1 MNQLIEQRWVM
12 EQPAFFDKIYKTALI
27 HLSPTADVTA
37 IGKLHEFDQS
47 HTSIPSQLPS
57 PPRYMTSWPT
67 LGMWC
72 RTFVPC
78 CVFQSQPRPTRYHK
92 PSNWSLG
99 SVMKRDLI
107 GGLTEYTLQNRI
119 STNECMC
126 HNEPNSHRMACNNMT
141 ALVRAIC
148 CERCWPHSQIDTIS
162 WFSDYDY
169 YNSCKQINTYS

>member
-1 MNQLIEQRWVM
+1 M
-12 EQPAFFDKIYKTALI
+12 EQPAFLDKYKTALI

-57 PPRYMTSWPT
+57 TPRYMTSWPT

-107 GGLTEYTLQNRI
+107 GGLTEYTLQNRR
-119 STNECMC
+119 STNQYMF
-126 HNEPNSHRMACNNMT
+126 HNGPNSHRMACNIMKT
-141 ALVRAIC
+141 LVYPATGDRMCPTRPA
-148 CERCWPHSQIDTIS
+148 
-162 WFSDYDY
+162 
-169 YNSCKQINTYS
+169 